1 MRFQGLQVGGA
12 LRRTAAALALLG
24 VSSAC
29 SSDPAQKPGSTAAA
43 PATLAAQHPGDRGLG
58 QDPAVVFFDDFQEG
72 TPQAVFARYTEIRNQ
87 PAMTLSTDH
96 PAGSAS
102 GYSVQ
107 MNAGPGDANA
117 QTYLFKSFGTGA
129 DELYLRFYAKWVGAG
144 PWGHTGVY
152 FGGNNPPLKY
162 PFPHAGTRPAGNDF
176 FWLSLEPVGQG
187 VNAPLDF
194 YTSWMEM
201 RSWKPANPGP
211 RDFYGNTLIHAADFR
226 VRSDKWTCYEIHLK
240 LNPDPASAAGAVL
253 EIWEN
258 NAQVRRFDDKGPLG
272 WLLRDKFCP
281 WDADDKFCSTYRP
294 AKPVNAPLNQ
304 RWRSTP
310 ALGIDYVW
318 MENYNNAPAAS
329 SFRVAS
335 VVVAKQRIGCTVAG

>member
-1 MRFQGLQVGGA
+1 MKLDRLHMAGA
-12 LRRTAAALALLG
+12 LCRILVALALLG
-24 VSSAC
+24 ASGAC
-29 SSDPAQKPGSTAAA
+29 SSEPAAKPPATAAA
-43 PATLAAQHPGDRGLG
+43 PAALAAQHPGDRGLA

-72 TPQAVFARYTEIRNQ
+72 TPAAVFARYSEVRNQ
-87 PAMTLSTDH
+87 PAITLVTDH

-107 MNAGPGDANA
+107 MIGGPGEANG
-117 QTYLFKSFGTGA
+117 QTHLFKSFGA
-129 DELYLRFYAKWVGAG
+129 SYDELYLRFYAKWIGPG

-152 FGGNNPPLKY
+152 FGGHNPPLSY
-162 PFPHAGTRPAGNDF
+162 PFPRAGTRPAGDDF
-176 FWLSLEPVGQG
+176 FWISLEPVGQG

-211 RDFYGNTLIHAADFR
+211 RDFYGNTLIHKEDFR

-240 LNPDPASAAGAVL
+240 LNPDPATAAGAVL

-258 NAQVRRFDDKGPLG
+258 NALVQRFDDQGPLG
-272 WLLRDKFCP
+272 HLLRDKFCA
-281 WDADDKFCSTYRP
+281 WDADDQACSAYRP
-294 AKPVNAPLNQ
+294 AKPVNVPLNQ

-310 ALGIDYVW
+310 TLGIDYVW
-318 MENYNNAPAAS
+318 MENYNPTP
-329 SFRVAS
+329 VAS
-335 VVVAKQRIGCTVAG
+335 TFRLAGVAVAKRRIGCTVAG